1 MKKWM
6 AGLWLL
12 PVLCLLAAGC
22 GSSES
27 IDSEIQQVRTESA
40 EAERPEDEET
50 EQPKG
55 SESEQMEAP
64 ESEQPGTASGQLMAA
79 TKEVLKKAA
88 EEAAK
93 EQGPVKG
100 IYVTGPFAG
109 HANMENLIQLA
120 DDSELNAMVIDIK
133 NDEGIVTY
141 KMEEPMVQ
149 ELGADVNYITDLPG
163 LIQRLK
169 EKNVYL
175 IARIVAF
182 KDPLLASKRPDLCIQ
197 RGDGGVF
204 VDKNG
209 LAWVNPYRREV
220 WDYLMTVAK
229 QAASVG
235 FDEIQFDYIRFP
247 TEITDEEAD
256 YGEEALKKS
265 KTDVITEFT
274 AFAYETLSPLG
285 VKVSADVFGTV
296 IDNEEDALIV
306 GQDYQAMAEHLDY
319 ICPMIYPSHYNDGV
333 YGLAHPDLQPYE
345 TIRAALQAS
354 ADSLAGIPE
363 ETKKAEVRPWLQDFT
378 ATWLDVYQDY
388 GPEQL
393 RQQIQAVYD
402 SGCTEWLLWNAKC
415 SYTADGL
422 LSPEEAKAIEEAA
435 EKSQAQEGAS
445 PVSAAEEK
453 QE

>member
-50 EQPKG
+50 EQA
-55 SESEQMEAP
+55 ESP

-163 LIQRLK
+163 LVQRLK

-197 RGDGGVF
+197 RRDGGVF

-220 WDYLMTVAK
+220 WDYLMAVAR

-256 YGEEALKKS
+256 YGEEALEKS

-422 LSPEEAKAIEEAA
+422 LSPEEAKAAEEAA
-435 EKSQAQEGAS
+435 EKSQAQDGAS
-445 PVSAAEEK
+445 PVSAAEEE

>member
-50 EQPKG
+50 EQA
-55 SESEQMEAP
+55 ESP

-163 LIQRLK
+163 LVQRLK

-197 RGDGGVF
+197 RRDGGVF

-220 WDYLMTVAK
+220 WDYLMAVAK
-229 QAASVG
+229 QAAAVG

-256 YGEEALKKS
+256 YGEEALEKS

-274 AFAYETLSPLG
+274 AFAYGALSPLG

-422 LSPEEAKAIEEAA
+422 LSPEEAKAAEEAA

>member
-12 PVLCLLAAGC
+12 PVLCLLVAGC

-50 EQPKG
+50 EQPNG

-209 LAWVNPYRREV
+209 LAWVNPYCREV
-220 WDYLMTVAK
+220 WDYLMAVAK
-229 QAASVG
+229 QAAAVG

-274 AFAYETLSPLG
+274 AFAYEALSPLG

-422 LSPEEAKAIEEAA
+422 LSPEEAKAAEEAA

>member
-50 EQPKG
+50 EQA
-55 SESEQMEAP
+55 ESP

-141 KMEEPMVQ
+141 KIEEPMVQ

-163 LIQRLK
+163 LVQRLK

-197 RGDGGVF
+197 RRDGGVF

-220 WDYLMTVAK
+220 WDYLMAVAR

-256 YGEEALKKS
+256 YGEEALEKS

-274 AFAYETLSPLG
+274 AFAYGALSPLG

-422 LSPEEAKAIEEAA
+422 LSPEEAKAAEEAA